1 MSQDMT
7 NTECSTAS
15 KAVKDSGSSTPFGS
29 IFATSNRPQG
39 TLIYMAPE
47 QMQARKHLIYNSL
60 SLTGVSAFGHTPLKM
75 QNTLK
80 VLKARYHQ
88 KLGIPHVVS

>member
-15 KAVKDSGSSTPFGS
+15 KAVKDSGSSTTHGS
-29 IFATSNRPQG
+29 KFNTSNRPQG

-47 QMQARKHLIYNSL
+47 QMQARKHLIYN
-60 SLTGVSAFGHTPLKM
+60 
-75 QNTLK
+75 
-80 VLKARYHQ
+80 
-88 KLGIPHVVS
+88 

>member
-29 IFATSNRPQG
+29 TFNTSNRPQG

-47 QMQARKHLIYNSL
+47 QMQARKHLIYN
-60 SLTGVSAFGHTPLKM
+60 
-75 QNTLK
+75 
-80 VLKARYHQ
+80 
-88 KLGIPHVVS
+88 

>member
-29 IFATSNRPQG
+29 TFNTSNRPQG

-47 QMQARKHLIYNSL
+47 QMQARKYLIYN
-60 SLTGVSAFGHTPLKM
+60 
-75 QNTLK
+75 
-80 VLKARYHQ
+80 
-88 KLGIPHVVS
+88 